1 MLGLIKV
8 KQRLAL
14 RFHSHAYSINTNHQ
28 KVQKILLSAFK
39 LWKRESL
46 RTLNPL
52 LIKEGKKKMIE
63 LENYIYIDDN
73 DVILRFKELISPD
86 NEMNFNNKIFNE
98 EFQLIRQYLDN
109 QGYRIAQ
116 FPNAL
121 HIPNTLH
128 NFAYNQIRSYIQ
140 TKRNS
145 LGTVTWDERRILIN
159 ELNFFNEDFV
169 FQKVPDDLQ
178 TVIKKISL
186 RDATWEQQTDD
197 EKLRTIAEVIEN
209 LMKLSNGK
217 FLSVDESNFYGLF
230 TEEQLK
236 NFRKQLQVFRHSH
249 KQALEERESEF
260 DESRKKFLI
269 HLGIVIL
276 IRLNEITR
284 GEVNG

>member
-1 MLGLIKV
+1 
-8 KQRLAL
+8 
-14 RFHSHAYSINTNHQ
+14 
-28 KVQKILLSAFK
+28 
-39 LWKRESL
+39 
-46 RTLNPL
+46 
-52 LIKEGKKKMIE
+52 MIE
-63 LENYIYIDDN
+63 LENYIYIGDN
-73 DVILRFKELISPD
+73 EVISRFKELISPD
-86 NEMNFNNKIFNE
+86 NETNFNNKIFNQ

-159 ELNFFNEDFV
+159 ELNFLKDAFV

-178 TVIKKISL
+178 TIIKKISL

-284 GEVNG
+284 

>member
-1 MLGLIKV
+1 
-8 KQRLAL
+8 
-14 RFHSHAYSINTNHQ
+14 
-28 KVQKILLSAFK
+28 
-39 LWKRESL
+39 
-46 RTLNPL
+46 
-52 LIKEGKKKMIE
+52 MIE
-63 LENYIYIDDN
+63 LENYFYIDN
-73 DVILRFKELISPD
+73 NEVISRFKELISPD
-86 NEMNFNNKIFNE
+86 NETNFNNRIFNN

-121 HIPNTLH
+121 HFPNTLH

-159 ELNFFNEDFV
+159 ELKFFNENFV
-169 FQKVPDDLQ
+169 FQKVPEDLQ

-186 RDATWEQQTDD
+186 RDATWEKQTDD

-284 GEVNG
+284 GDVHG

>member
-1 MLGLIKV
+1 M
-8 KQRLAL
+8 
-14 RFHSHAYSINTNHQ
+14 
-28 KVQKILLSAFK
+28 
-39 LWKRESL
+39 
-46 RTLNPL
+46 
-52 LIKEGKKKMIE
+52 KKMIE
-63 LENYIYIDDN
+63 LENYIYIGDN
-73 DVILRFKELISPD
+73 EVISRFKELISPD
-86 NEMNFNNKIFNE
+86 NETNFNNKIFNQ

-159 ELNFFNEDFV
+159 ELNFLKDAFV

-178 TVIKKISL
+178 TIIKKISL

-217 FLSVDESNFYGLF
+217 FLSVDESDFYGLF
-230 TEEQLK
+230 KEEQLK

-284 GEVNG
+284 

>member
-1 MLGLIKV
+1 M
-8 KQRLAL
+8 
-14 RFHSHAYSINTNHQ
+14 
-28 KVQKILLSAFK
+28 
-39 LWKRESL
+39 
-46 RTLNPL
+46 
-52 LIKEGKKKMIE
+52 KKMIE
-63 LENYIYIDDN
+63 LENYIYIGDN
-73 DVILRFKELISPD
+73 EVISRFKELISPD
-86 NEMNFNNKIFNE
+86 NETNFNNKIFNQ

-159 ELNFFNEDFV
+159 ELNFLKDAFV

-178 TVIKKISL
+178 TIIKKISL

-209 LMKLSNGK
+209 LMKSSNGK

-284 GEVNG
+284 

>member
-1 MLGLIKV
+1 
-8 KQRLAL
+8 
-14 RFHSHAYSINTNHQ
+14 
-28 KVQKILLSAFK
+28 
-39 LWKRESL
+39 
-46 RTLNPL
+46 
-52 LIKEGKKKMIE
+52 MIE
-63 LENYIYIDDN
+63 LENYIYN
-73 DVILRFKELISPD
+73 DENEVISRFKEMISPN
-86 NEMNFNNKIFNE
+86 NETNFKNKIFNK

-159 ELNFFNEDFV
+159 ELTFFNEDFV

-276 IRLNEITR
+276 IRLNEITK
-284 GEVNG
+284 GAVHE

>member
-1 MLGLIKV
+1 
-8 KQRLAL
+8 
-14 RFHSHAYSINTNHQ
+14 
-28 KVQKILLSAFK
+28 
-39 LWKRESL
+39 
-46 RTLNPL
+46 
-52 LIKEGKKKMIE
+52 MIE
-63 LENYIYIDDN
+63 LENYVYIDDN
-73 DVILRFKELISPD
+73 EVISRFKELISPN
-86 NEMNFNNKIFNE
+86 NESNFKNKIFNK

-128 NFAYNQIRSYIQ
+128 DFAYNQIRFYIQ

-145 LGTVTWDERRILIN
+145 YGTVTWDARRILIS
-159 ELNFFNEDFV
+159 ELDFGKQDRV
-169 FQKVPDDLQ
+169 LQYVPEDLQ
-178 TVIKKISL
+178 TIIRKISL
-186 RDATWEQQTDD
+186 RDAIWEQQTDD

-217 FLSVDESNFYGLF
+217 FILVDESDFYGLF

-276 IRLNEITR
+276 IRLNEITK
-284 GEVNG
+284 GAVHG

>member
-1 MLGLIKV
+1 
-8 KQRLAL
+8 
-14 RFHSHAYSINTNHQ
+14 
-28 KVQKILLSAFK
+28 
-39 LWKRESL
+39 
-46 RTLNPL
+46 
-52 LIKEGKKKMIE
+52 MIE
-63 LENYIYIDDN
+63 LENYVYIDDN
-73 DVILRFKELISPD
+73 EVISRFKELISPN
-86 NEMNFNNKIFNE
+86 NESNFKNKIFNK

-128 NFAYNQIRSYIQ
+128 DFAYNQIRFYIQ

-145 LGTVTWDERRILIN
+145 YGTVTWDARRILIS
-159 ELNFFNEDFV
+159 ELDFV
-169 FQKVPDDLQ
+169 KQDRVLQYVPEDLQ
-178 TVIKKISL
+178 TIIRKISL

-209 LMKLSNGK
+209 IMKLSNGK
-217 FLSVDESNFYGLF
+217 FLLVDESDFYGLF

-276 IRLNEITR
+276 IRLNEITK
-284 GEVNG
+284 GAVHG

>member
-1 MLGLIKV
+1 MIK
-8 KQRLAL
+8 
-14 RFHSHAYSINTNHQ
+14 
-28 KVQKILLSAFK
+28 
-39 LWKRESL
+39 
-46 RTLNPL
+46 
-52 LIKEGKKKMIE
+52 
-63 LENYIYIDDN
+63 LENYTYIDN
-73 DVILRFKELISPD
+73 NEVISRFKELISPN
-86 NEMNFNNKIFNE
+86 NESNFKNKIFNK

-128 NFAYNQIRSYIQ
+128 DFAYNQIRSYIQ

-145 LGTVTWDERRILIN
+145 YGTVTWDARRILIS
-159 ELNFFNEDFV
+159 ELDFV
-169 FQKVPDDLQ
+169 KQDRVLQYVPEDLQ
-178 TVIKKISL
+178 TIIRKISL

-217 FLSVDESNFYGLF
+217 FLLVDESDFYGLF

-276 IRLNEITR
+276 IRLNEITK
-284 GEVNG
+284 GAVHG

>member
-1 MLGLIKV
+1 
-8 KQRLAL
+8 
-14 RFHSHAYSINTNHQ
+14 
-28 KVQKILLSAFK
+28 
-39 LWKRESL
+39 
-46 RTLNPL
+46 
-52 LIKEGKKKMIE
+52 MIE
-63 LENYIYIDDN
+63 LESYFYTDDN
-73 DVILRFKELISPD
+73 EVISRFKELISPD
-86 NEMNFNNKIFNE
+86 NETNFNNKIFNQ

-159 ELNFFNEDFV
+159 ELNFLKDAFV

-178 TVIKKISL
+178 TIIKKISL

-284 GEVNG
+284 

>member
-1 MLGLIKV
+1 
-8 KQRLAL
+8 
-14 RFHSHAYSINTNHQ
+14 
-28 KVQKILLSAFK
+28 
-39 LWKRESL
+39 
-46 RTLNPL
+46 
-52 LIKEGKKKMIE
+52 MIE
-63 LENYIYIDDN
+63 LENYIYIGDN
-73 DVILRFKELISPD
+73 EVISRFKELISPD
-86 NEMNFNNKIFNE
+86 NETNFNNKIFNQ

-159 ELNFFNEDFV
+159 ELNFLKDAFI

-178 TVIKKISL
+178 NIIKKISL

-209 LMKLSNGK
+209 LMKLDNGK

-230 TEEQLK
+230 TEGQLK

-260 DESRKKFLI
+260 DESRKKFLM
-269 HLGIVIL
+269 HLGIVLL

-284 GEVNG
+284 GDVHE

>member
-1 MLGLIKV
+1 
-8 KQRLAL
+8 
-14 RFHSHAYSINTNHQ
+14 
-28 KVQKILLSAFK
+28 
-39 LWKRESL
+39 
-46 RTLNPL
+46 
-52 LIKEGKKKMIE
+52 MIE
-63 LENYIYIDDN
+63 LENYFYIDN
-73 DVILRFKELISPD
+73 NEVISRFKELISPD
-86 NEMNFNNKIFNE
+86 NETNFNNRIFNN

-121 HIPNTLH
+121 HFPNTLH

-159 ELNFFNEDFV
+159 ELKFFNENFV
-169 FQKVPDDLQ
+169 FQKVPEDLQ

-217 FLSVDESNFYGLF
+217 FLSVDESNFYCLF

-284 GEVNG
+284 GDVHG

>member
-1 MLGLIKV
+1 
-8 KQRLAL
+8 
-14 RFHSHAYSINTNHQ
+14 
-28 KVQKILLSAFK
+28 
-39 LWKRESL
+39 
-46 RTLNPL
+46 
-52 LIKEGKKKMIE
+52 MIE
-63 LENYIYIDDN
+63 LDEFIYFDDN
-73 DVILRFKELISPD
+73 EVISRFKEMISPN
-86 NEMNFNNKIFNE
+86 NETNFKNKICNK

-169 FQKVPDDLQ
+169 FQKVPEDLQ

-236 NFRKQLQVFRHSH
+236 SFRKQLQVFRHSH

-284 GEVNG
+284 GDVHG

>member
-1 MLGLIKV
+1 
-8 KQRLAL
+8 
-14 RFHSHAYSINTNHQ
+14 
-28 KVQKILLSAFK
+28 
-39 LWKRESL
+39 
-46 RTLNPL
+46 
-52 LIKEGKKKMIE
+52 LIKEGKKKMIKLDE
-63 LENYIYIDDN
+63 FIYFDDN
-73 DVILRFKELISPD
+73 ELIERFKELISPN
-86 NEMNFNNKIFNE
+86 NERYYHNKTLNK
-98 EFQLIRQYLDN
+98 EFQLIRRYLDN

-121 HIPNTLH
+121 HIPNTLY

-145 LGTVTWDERRILIN
+145 LGTVTWDERRILIFG
-159 ELNFFNEDFV
+159 LDILKDDITL
-169 FQKVPDDLQ
+169 QPVPDDLQ
-178 TVIKKISL
+178 TIIRKISL

-217 FLSVDESNFYGLF
+217 FLSVDESDFYGLF

-276 IRLNEITR
+276 IRLNEITK
-284 GEVNG
+284 GAVHE

>member
-1 MLGLIKV
+1 
-8 KQRLAL
+8 
-14 RFHSHAYSINTNHQ
+14 
-28 KVQKILLSAFK
+28 
-39 LWKRESL
+39 
-46 RTLNPL
+46 
-52 LIKEGKKKMIE
+52 MIE
-63 LENYIYIDDN
+63 LENYIYIGDN
-73 DVILRFKELISPD
+73 EVISRFKELISPD
-86 NEMNFNNKIFNE
+86 NETNFNNKIFNQ

-159 ELNFFNEDFV
+159 ELNFLKDAFV

-178 TVIKKISL
+178 NIIKKISL

-209 LMKLSNGK
+209 LMKLDNGK

-230 TEEQLK
+230 TEGQLK

-260 DESRKKFLI
+260 DESRKKFLM
-269 HLGIVIL
+269 HLGIVLL

-284 GEVNG
+284 GDVHE

>member
-1 MLGLIKV
+1 
-8 KQRLAL
+8 
-14 RFHSHAYSINTNHQ
+14 
-28 KVQKILLSAFK
+28 
-39 LWKRESL
+39 
-46 RTLNPL
+46 
-52 LIKEGKKKMIE
+52 MIE
-63 LENYIYIDDN
+63 LENYIYN
-73 DVILRFKELISPD
+73 DENEVISRFKELISPN
-86 NEMNFNNKIFNE
+86 NETNFKNKIFNK

-121 HIPNTLH
+121 HTPNSLYD
-128 NFAYNQIRSYIQ
+128 FAYNQIRSNIQ

-145 LGTVTWDERRILIN
+145 GGTVTWDERRILIN
-159 ELNFFNEDFV
+159 ELNFLNEAFV
-169 FQKVPDDLQ
+169 FQKVPEDLQ
-178 TVIKKISL
+178 TIIKKISL

-217 FLSVDESNFYGLF
+217 FLSVDESDFYGLF
-230 TEEQLK
+230 KEEQLK

-249 KQALEERESEF
+249 KQALEERETEF

-284 GEVNG
+284 GDVHG

>member
-1 MLGLIKV
+1 
-8 KQRLAL
+8 
-14 RFHSHAYSINTNHQ
+14 
-28 KVQKILLSAFK
+28 
-39 LWKRESL
+39 
-46 RTLNPL
+46 
-52 LIKEGKKKMIE
+52 MIE

-73 DVILRFKELISPD
+73 EVISRFKELISPD
-86 NEMNFNNKIFNE
+86 NETNFKNKIFNK

-145 LGTVTWDERRILIN
+145 LGIVTWDERRILIN
-159 ELNFFNEDFV
+159 ELNFFNEAFV

-178 TVIKKISL
+178 TIIKKISL

-217 FLSVDESNFYGLF
+217 FLSVDESSFYGLF
-230 TEEQLK
+230 TEGQLK
-236 NFRKQLQVFRHSH
+236 NFRKQLQVFRNSH
-249 KQALEERESEF
+249 KQALEERDSEF
-260 DESRKKFLI
+260 DESRKKFLL

-284 GEVNG
+284 GDVHE

>member
-1 MLGLIKV
+1 
-8 KQRLAL
+8 
-14 RFHSHAYSINTNHQ
+14 
-28 KVQKILLSAFK
+28 
-39 LWKRESL
+39 
-46 RTLNPL
+46 
-52 LIKEGKKKMIE
+52 MIE
-63 LENYIYIDDN
+63 LENYIYIGDN
-73 DVILRFKELISPD
+73 EVISRFKELISPD
-86 NEMNFNNKIFNE
+86 NETNFNNKIFNQ

-159 ELNFFNEDFV
+159 ELNFLKDAFV

-178 TVIKKISL
+178 TIIKKISL

-197 EKLRTIAEVIEN
+197 EKLRTIAEMIEN

-284 GEVNG
+284 

>member
-1 MLGLIKV
+1 
-8 KQRLAL
+8 
-14 RFHSHAYSINTNHQ
+14 
-28 KVQKILLSAFK
+28 
-39 LWKRESL
+39 
-46 RTLNPL
+46 
-52 LIKEGKKKMIE
+52 MIE
-63 LENYIYIDDN
+63 LENYFYIDN
-73 DVILRFKELISPD
+73 NEVISRFKELISPD
-86 NEMNFNNKIFNE
+86 NETNFNNRIFNN

-121 HIPNTLH
+121 HFPNTLH

-159 ELNFFNEDFV
+159 ELKFFNENFV
-169 FQKVPDDLQ
+169 FQKVPEDLQ

-284 GEVNG
+284 GDVHG

>member
-1 MLGLIKV
+1 M
-8 KQRLAL
+8 
-14 RFHSHAYSINTNHQ
+14 
-28 KVQKILLSAFK
+28 
-39 LWKRESL
+39 
-46 RTLNPL
+46 
-52 LIKEGKKKMIE
+52 KKMIE
-63 LENYIYIDDN
+63 LENYIYIGDN
-73 DVILRFKELISPD
+73 EVISRFKELISPD
-86 NEMNFNNKIFNE
+86 NETNFNNKIFNQ

-159 ELNFFNEDFV
+159 ELNFLKDAFV

-178 TVIKKISL
+178 TIIKKISL

-284 GEVNG
+284 

>member
-1 MLGLIKV
+1 MIK
-8 KQRLAL
+8 
-14 RFHSHAYSINTNHQ
+14 
-28 KVQKILLSAFK
+28 
-39 LWKRESL
+39 
-46 RTLNPL
+46 
-52 LIKEGKKKMIE
+52 
-63 LENYIYIDDN
+63 LENYTYIDN
-73 DVILRFKELISPD
+73 NEVISRFKELISPN
-86 NEMNFNNKIFNE
+86 NESNFKNKIFNK

-128 NFAYNQIRSYIQ
+128 DFAYNQIRSYIQ

-145 LGTVTWDERRILIN
+145 YGTVTWDARRILIS
-159 ELNFFNEDFV
+159 ELDFV
-169 FQKVPDDLQ
+169 KQDRVLQYVTEDLQ
-178 TVIKKISL
+178 TIIRKISL

-217 FLSVDESNFYGLF
+217 FLLVDESDFYGLF

-249 KQALEERESEF
+249 KQAVEERESEF

-276 IRLNEITR
+276 IRLNEITK
-284 GEVNG
+284 GAVHG

>member
-1 MLGLIKV
+1 M
-8 KQRLAL
+8 
-14 RFHSHAYSINTNHQ
+14 
-28 KVQKILLSAFK
+28 
-39 LWKRESL
+39 
-46 RTLNPL
+46 
-52 LIKEGKKKMIE
+52 KKMIK
-63 LENYIYIDDN
+63 LENYTYIDN
-73 DVILRFKELISPD
+73 NEVISRFKELISPN
-86 NEMNFNNKIFNE
+86 NESNFKNKIFNK

-128 NFAYNQIRSYIQ
+128 DFAYNQIRSYIQ

-145 LGTVTWDERRILIN
+145 YGTVTWDARRILIS
-159 ELNFFNEDFV
+159 ELDFV
-169 FQKVPDDLQ
+169 KQDRVLQYVPEDLQ
-178 TVIKKISL
+178 TIIRKISL

-217 FLSVDESNFYGLF
+217 FLLVDESDFYGLF

-276 IRLNEITR
+276 IRLNEITK
-284 GEVNG
+284 GAVHG